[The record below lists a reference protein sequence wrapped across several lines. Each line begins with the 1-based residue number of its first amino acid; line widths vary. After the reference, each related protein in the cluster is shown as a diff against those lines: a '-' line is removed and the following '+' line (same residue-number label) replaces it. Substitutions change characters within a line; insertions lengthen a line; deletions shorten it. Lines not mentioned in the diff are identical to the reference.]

1 MSKQKRISFVNMD
14 VEMDNDHAFLNTD
27 GEIFVPS
34 WSIDATID
42 KLEWMVTD
50 LAYDEKGVQSVDFV
64 ALCNAVDGLREYRN
78 ILREDGE
85 DTVEPPIRDTFMKK
99 AEPKK
104 ALRLV
109 K

>member
-1 MSKQKRISFVNMD
+1 MSEQKKIFFVNMD
-14 VEMDNDHAFLNTD
+14 EGLANDKAFLGAG
-27 GEIFVPS
+27 GEIYAPS

-85 DTVEPPIRDTFMKK
+85 DTVEPRIRDTFMKK

-104 ALRLV
+104 ALHLV